1 LKDASERFLAA
12 ARPDI
17 PLPITITEGCT
28 LFCFCISSEIVPSG
42 RLSGNE
48 FFFLSIEDFVGKK
61 QRKIRNN

>member
-1 LKDASERFLAA
+1 MHNLTKFRKKT
-12 ARPDI
+12 
-17 PLPITITEGCT
+17 TI
-28 LFCFCISSEIVPSG
+28 PSG